1 MDYIELQFALL
12 TMIML
17 VLIIIG
23 VVAWCVLVNRKAQ
36 RAINRSEALYDAQN
50 ALERAMEELEEK
62 LSTLKREAAEKPTE
76 RDERA
81 EEIERQIEEQ
91 RNFQLKDYGMRFDG
105 RDNG

>member
-1 MDYIELQFALL
+1 
-12 TMIML
+12 ML
-17 VLIIIG
+17 VLDVFLLFDLG
-23 VVAWCVLVNRKAQ
+23 FNRRGRFRLWSFCKEQGADDLA
-36 RAINRSEALYDAQN
+36 RLRTPGGYR
-50 ALERAMEELEEK
+50 RAMEELEEE

-76 RDERA
+76 RDEKA

>member
-1 MDYIELQFALL
+1 MDTTTLL
-12 TMIML
+12 TLLIML
-17 VLIIIG
+17 MLLFICVG

-36 RAINRSEALYDAQN
+36 RAINRSEALYDAQI
-50 ALERAMEELEEK
+50 AHERAMEELEEE
-62 LSTLKREAAEKPTE
+62 LSALKREITEKPTE
-76 RDERA
+76 RDEKA